1 MRTFVQR
8 AIALLIFLIAP
19 LAGGQAQDYPS
30 RPVQFIVPYAAGGS
44 GDLLARLLG
53 EKLSNMWGKQV
64 VIDNRPGAGGLIGTE
79 AAARAEPN
87 GYTIYLA
94 TDGPV
99 TVAATLHKRLN
110 YDWKRDFMPVS
121 MIAVGPQIMLTSLK
135 IPATNL
141 KDFIAL
147 AQKEPGK
154 LNYASIGIGTAPHLG
169 AELFMSIAKVNLTHI
184 PYRGST
190 AQAVTALIAGDVA
203 MYFVGTSSVF
213 PQVKA
218 GTVRGMA
225 VTSPARVASMPD
237 VPTFAELGFPGV
249 DNSLWFAVMVPS
261 GTPAAIV
268 KKLSDDIGKVVA
280 DPEYKKALA
289 DRGFEAQSSK
299 PDVLAAFLEK
309 DYQKNKVLIEKLG
322 LKVE

>member
-1 MRTFVQR
+1 
-8 AIALLIFLIAP
+8 
-19 LAGGQAQDYPS
+19 
-30 RPVQFIVPYAAGGS
+30 
-44 GDLLARLLG
+44 
-53 EKLSNMWGKQV
+53 
-64 VIDNRPGAGGLIGTE
+64 
-79 AAARAEPN
+79 
-87 GYTIYLA
+87 
-94 TDGPV
+94 
-99 TVAATLHKRLN
+99 
-110 YDWKRDFMPVS
+110 VS

-141 KDFIAL
+141 KEFIAL

-169 AELFMSIAKVNLTHI
+169 AELFMSQANVKLTHI

-249 DNSLWFAVMVPS
+249 DNSLWFAVMVPTA
-261 GTPAAIV
+261 TPEPIV
-268 KKLSDDIGKVVA
+268 KKLSEDIGKAVA
-280 DPEYKKALA
+280 DPEYKKALS
-289 DRGFEAQSSK
+289 DRGFEAQAMK
-299 PDVLAAFLEK
+299 PDSLAAFLEK